1 MSGADWPKVTLGDH
15 VDLLSGF
22 AFKSKHFTDEP
33 NAIPLVKGENVHQGF
48 IDWKIAKRWP
58 TAELNGCEKY
68 FLKVGDVV
76 LAMDRPWIEAG
87 LKWAWIRPEHPKA
100 LLVQRVSRMRGLG
113 ELDTSF
119 LRYIVGSSEFTDY
132 IKPIV
137 TGVNVPHISGGQIKA
152 FSFKLPPLPRQRKI
166 ASILSAYD
174 DLIENNTR
182 RIAIL
187 EEMAQAIYREWFVNF
202 RFPGHENV
210 KLVESTLGMIPEG
223 WEPTELGSCSQIVP
237 GYAFKSKDWQES
249 GVPVVKIKNITE
261 NNCVDMESADCVS
274 ESLISDK
281 MYKFMLKTGDLLIA
295 MTGATAGK
303 AGVLRMRVP
312 SALNQRVAKICP
324 NDGFRSLLWCFIIG
338 NRKLFFN
345 LADGAA
351 QPNMSGGQIES
362 VPLLVPS
369 GHILSLFESSVCD
382 IAKLVDSLYF
392 KNRNLRT
399 TRDLLLPKLIS
410 GLLDVEDLD
419 IDTGLT
425 AEELE
430 EATA

>member
-1 MSGADWPKVTLGDH
+1 MSDEKRLSDVATVIMGTSPKGGTYNNDGN
-15 VDLLSGF
+15 G
-22 AFKSKHFTDEP
+22 
-33 NAIPLVKGENVHQGF
+33 IPL
-48 IDWKIAKRWP
+48 
-58 TAELNGCEKY
+58 LNGPTEFGPSHPYCTLFTTASIKECKKGDLIFCVRGSTTGRMNWADQVY
-68 FLKVGDVV
+68 SLGRGVCSIRGETALDTKFLKFCIQCKLDALLI
-76 LAMDRPWIEAG
+76 LAGGATMPNLTTDTIKSFPI
-87 LKWAWIRPEHPKA
+87 PYPKA
-100 LLVQRVSRMRGLG
+100 R
-113 ELDTSF
+113 
-119 LRYIVGSSEFTDY
+119 
-132 IKPIV
+132 
-137 TGVNVPHISGGQIKA
+137 
-152 FSFKLPPLPRQRKI
+152 RKI

-210 KLVESTLGMIPEG
+210 KLVQSTLGMIPEG

-281 MYKFMLKTGDLLIA
+281 MHKFMLKTGDLLIA

>member
-1 MSGADWPKVTLGDH
+1 ML
-15 VDLLSGF
+15 
-22 AFKSKHFTDEP
+22 
-33 NAIPLVKGENVHQGF
+33 F
-48 IDWKIAKRWP
+48 IDARHIFRQVDRAHRKFSPKQVEYLANIVRLYRGEQPEFMAGEDE
-58 TAELNGCEKY
+58 ELPGEDPDLKATFPKLKY
-68 FLKVGDVV
+68 ADVAGLCKVATLDE
-76 LAMDRPWIEAG
+76 IEA
-87 LKWAWIRPEHPKA
+87 
-100 LLVQRVSRMRGLG
+100 Q
-113 ELDTSF
+113 
-119 LRYIVGSSEFTDY
+119 
-132 IKPIV
+132 
-137 TGVNVPHISGGQIKA
+137 
-152 FSFKLPPLPRQRKI
+152 
-166 ASILSAYD
+166 
-174 DLIENNTR
+174 
-182 RIAIL
+182 
-187 EEMAQAIYREWFVNF
+187 
-202 RFPGHENV
+202 
-210 KLVESTLGMIPEG
+210 G

-261 NNCVDMESADCVS
+261 NNCVDIESADCVS

-303 AGVLRMRVP
+303 ACVLRMRVP

-351 QPNMSGGQIES
+351 QPNMSGRQIES

-399 TRDLLLPKLIS
+399 TRDLRLPKLIS

-425 AEELE
+425 AEEKE